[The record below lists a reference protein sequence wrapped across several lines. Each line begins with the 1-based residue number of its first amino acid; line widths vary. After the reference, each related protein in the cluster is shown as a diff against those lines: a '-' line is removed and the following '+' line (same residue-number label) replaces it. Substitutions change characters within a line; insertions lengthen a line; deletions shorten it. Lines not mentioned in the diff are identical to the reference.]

1 MRSSLRLAVAAA
13 VVASVTFAVA
23 PVTEAAA
30 KAKAG
35 AACTKRGATQTV
47 GTKKF
52 TCVTKGKKLV
62 WNAGKTVV
70 VAPKPSATPA
80 PPVSVVD
87 FSTTFNTDD
96 GYKTLFN
103 GPCAND
109 PNIPAVWSA
118 VQSYFMSNNRCA
130 GQLQIGRYQLGSKR
144 PTTAISDATA
154 FNDTAMCKLVTPRD
168 SRSNLGFT
176 TVEEGRNRFADQHR
190 YPSPN
195 TVIQLI
201 PIYADDTAK
210 PVNSPAKDYAH
221 YLQFV
226 KDWIDYSSDFGS
238 NAAVRIPDNYIKMAG
253 KLADYQLLHTNN
265 WNTAGH
271 VRFNADVVK
280 AADPVIDFTGA
291 NIVFVVPPP
300 NTDAGVFGQAALG
313 SMQTNEG
320 YVAVSSTQYGALAA
334 NPQNSKYTNL
344 GHPFWWIH
352 ELFHA
357 GYGFD
362 DHYGDTRN
370 DVSTEYGMGWMT
382 MMTPWGGD
390 LTTWEKWILGFMRDS
405 QVRCVTSSSTSTHWI
420 VPSTVNSQLPKLT
433 VVPVSSTKAIL
444 VESLRPAGLYYKHPA
459 KSQGV
464 IVYELDLMKD
474 SHGMGMKLSLPIGRQ
489 VNLNGP
495 FFMADVPLKQGE
507 ATELLGRRVTVVES
521 GTFGDVVRVEKVA
534 A

>member
-1 MRSSLRLAVAAA
+1 MRSSLRLAVATA

-62 WNAGKTVV
+62 WNAGKPVA
-70 VAPKPSATPA
+70 VAPTPA
-80 PPVSVVD
+80 PAAPAAAVVD

-96 GYKTLFN
+96 GYNALFN
-103 GPCAND
+103 GPCAID
-109 PNIPAVWSA
+109 PDIPAVWSA
-118 VQSYFMSNNRCA
+118 VQSYYWSNNRCA

-144 PTTAISDATA
+144 PTTPISDATA
-154 FNDTAMCKLVTPRD
+154 FNDTAMCKLVTPRE
-168 SRSNLGFT
+168 SRSNMGFT
-176 TVEEGRNRFADQHR
+176 TTDDGRNRFTDKRR

-195 TVIQLI
+195 TVIQVI

-210 PVNSPAKDYAH
+210 PVNSPTKDYAH

-238 NAAVRIPDNYIKMAG
+238 NATVRFPDNYIKMSG
-253 KLADYQLLHTNN
+253 KLADYGLFHENN
-265 WNTAGH
+265 SSTPGH
-271 VRFNADVVK
+271 VRFNKDLVSTV
-280 AADPVIDFTGA
+280 DPVIDFTGA
-291 NIVFVVPPP
+291 NLVFIVPPP
-300 NTDAGVFGQAALG
+300 NTDAGVFGQASIGALD
-313 SMQTNEG
+313 TREG
-320 YVAVSSTQYGALAA
+320 YITVVSTQYADRAA
-334 NPQNSKYTNL
+334 NPKNSRFTNL

-352 ELFHA
+352 ELFHV

-362 DHYGDTRN
+362 DHYGDTKN

-382 MMTPWGGD
+382 LMTPWGGD

-405 QVRCVTSSSTSTHWI
+405 QVRCVTSSATSTHWI

-433 VVPVSSTKAIL
+433 MVPVSATKAIL
-444 VESLRPAGLYYKHPA
+444 VESLRPGGLYYKHPA

-464 IVYELDLMKD
+464 IVYEIDLMKD

-489 VNLNGP
+489 VNINGP

-507 ATELLGRRVTVVES
+507 ATQLLGHRVTVVES
-521 GTFGDVVRVEKVA
+521 GTFGDVIRIEKA
-534 A
+534 